1 LKRSVALRWPEWLLE
16 TSQFP
21 VLVVPKGQTERLAYI
36 SEFVEAAK
44 SSGLVQRAIGR
55 AGPARLPRGSAGQC
69 RRRSGGRRMT
79 CAEVGASGSNLS
91 MREPNQLVMPIYFS
105 RMAIGLR
112 STMIPHIRQATIEP
126 PIQGTR

>member
-44 SSGLVQRAIGR
+44 SSGLVQRAIDR
-55 AGPARLPRGSAGQC
+55 AGRPGYPVAAPGQC
-69 RRRSGGRRMT
+69 RRRSGGRQMT
-79 CAEVGASGSNLS
+79 CAEVGPRLQPKYERAK
-91 MREPNQLVMPIYFS
+91 PS
-105 RMAIGLR
+105 RHADLL
-112 STMIPHIRQATIEP
+112 Q
-126 PIQGTR
+126 

>member
-44 SSGLVQRAIGR
+44 SSGLVQRAIDR
-55 AGPARLPRGSAGQC
+55 AGRPGYHVAAPGNAGGAPAAG
-69 RRRSGGRRMT
+69 R
-79 CAEVGASGSNLS
+79 
-91 MREPNQLVMPIYFS
+91 
-105 RMAIGLR
+105 
-112 STMIPHIRQATIEP
+112 
-126 PIQGTR
+126 

>member
-44 SSGLVQRAIGR
+44 SSGLVQRAIDR
-55 AGPARLPRGSAGQC
+55 AGRPGYPVAAPGNAGGAPAAG
-69 RRRSGGRRMT
+69 R
-79 CAEVGASGSNLS
+79 
-91 MREPNQLVMPIYFS
+91 
-105 RMAIGLR
+105 
-112 STMIPHIRQATIEP
+112 
-126 PIQGTR
+126 